1 MISAIDTNV
10 LLDILLP
17 DAVHFDVSK
26 KLIDGAYEE
35 GGLVICEV
43 VYSELAAQFSSGDD
57 LDTFL
62 LHTGIRLVPSDRISL
77 HAAAVAWQNYTTRRD
92 LRLQCAS
99 CGTFRNVHCKRCGEA
114 ILSRQHIIPDFII
127 GAHAATHADRLLT
140 RDRGFYRIYFPE
152 LVLLE

>member
-17 DAVHFDVSK
+17 DAIHVDASK
-26 KLIDGAYEE
+26 KLMDGAYEE
-35 GGLVICEV
+35 GGLIICEV
-43 VYSELAAQFSSGDD
+43 VYSELAGHFGRGDD

-62 LHTGIRLVPSDRISL
+62 SHTGIRLVPSDRISL

-99 CGTFRNVHCKRCGEA
+99 CGAFQNAYCNRCGEG
-114 ILSRQHIIPDFII
+114 ILSQQHIIPDFII
-127 GAHAATHADRLLT
+127 GAHAAIHADRLLT
-140 RDRGFYRIYFPE
+140 RDRGFYRTYFPG
-152 LVLLE
+152 LILLE